1 MTEEEKSSIEETDKI
16 EDNKVQPSI
25 KKADKPESKVKL
37 FSLIETLGMYCLYAG
52 VACLIISYF
61 AKYGFTFSK
70 LSRDQIVDLLVW
82 GARGG
87 LVFALVIGLPIWL
100 AKEYGQDGH

>member
-1 MTEEEKSSIEETDKI
+1 MSEEENLSVESTDKI
-16 EDNKVQPSI
+16 KDNKGDISA
-25 KKADKPESKVKL
+25 KKADKPESKVKI

-61 AKYGFTFSK
+61 AKYGFTFTK
-70 LSRDQIVDLLVW
+70 LTRDQIVDLLVW

-100 AKEYGQDGH
+100 AREYGQDGH